1 MTRILSLAA
10 LSATLWLQTES
21 APPLPSVRPETFDAH
36 ARGQVRE
43 AYETAVGN
51 PADPEANGRLG
62 MLLYAYEQ
70 FEMAAPCFER
80 ARLFA
85 PRDPRWPYYLGRAQ
99 ASLGGHARAAASFR
113 EALRLNPV
121 YLPAELKLAES
132 LLESGEME
140 ESRKIY
146 ETISSRQPGAPA
158 AWYGLGRIH
167 AARGE
172 LEAAMSTLHRACE
185 LFPEFG
191 AAHFALAR
199 AYRDRDDRARAQE
212 HMASYTRNK
221 LAWPP
226 LPDPLL
232 EAIHELK
239 TGPHARLRK
248 GIYLAEQGDLDGAV
262 AEHEQALAAD
272 PRLAQPHIHL
282 IRLYGRLGRPEKAEE
297 HYRACVAIDPNLIDS
312 HYNFGVLKTEQ
323 KKYAEASQAFRRVL
337 ELSPSHAEAHNNL
350 GSRLL
355 LEGRTDEA
363 ALHFR
368 AAIESKPNYRLARFN
383 LGRILANQGRFEE
396 AISEFRHT
404 LTPEDTDTPR
414 YLYAL
419 AAAHVRS
426 GDRAGGLKH
435 MREALRLASA
445 MGLQDLL
452 PSIKR
457 DLKTLE
463 EMVRP

>member
-10 LSATLWLQTES
+10 LSATLGLQAQS
-21 APPLPSVRPETFDAH
+21 APPLPEVRAETFDTH

-43 AYETAVGN
+43 VYETAIQN
-51 PADPEANGRLG
+51 PRDPNANGRLG

-70 FEMAAPCFER
+70 FEMAESCFER

-85 PRDPRWPYYLGRAQ
+85 SQDRRWAYYLGRAQ
-99 ASLGGHARAAASFR
+99 ASLGRHARAAASFR
-113 EALRLNPV
+113 EALKLNPA
-121 YLPAELKLAES
+121 YLPAQLKLAES
-132 LLESGEME
+132 LFESGEME

-146 ETISSRQPGAPA
+146 EAISSDPSGAA

-167 AARGE
+167 AKRRE
-172 LEAAMSTLHRACE
+172 LEAAIAAFKKACE
-185 LFPEFG
+185 LYPEFG

-199 AYRDRDDRARAQE
+199 AYRDLQDRARAQE

-239 TGPHARLRK
+239 TGPYARLRR
-248 GIYLAEQGDLDGAV
+248 GIYLAEQGDLEGAV
-262 AEHEQALAAD
+262 AEHEQALETD
-272 PRLAQPHIHL
+272 PRLAQAHIHL
-282 IRLYGRLGRPEKAEE
+282 IRLYGRLGRQEKAEE

-323 KKYAEASQAFRRVL
+323 KKYAEASEAFRRVL
-337 ELSPSHAEAHNNL
+337 DLNPSHAEAHNNL
-350 GSRLL
+350 GALLL

-363 ALHFR
+363 ARHFS
-368 AAIESKPNYRLARFN
+368 AAVESKPNYRLARFN
-383 LGRILANQGRFEE
+383 LGKILVNQGKFEE
-396 AISEFRHT
+396 AISQFRQT
-404 LTPEDTDTPR
+404 LTPEDYHTPR

-419 AAAHVRS
+419 AAAQVRS

-452 PSIKR
+452 PSIRR

-463 EMVRP
+463 DTVRP